1 MKQKRWRSVLTVA
14 GAAVGGWLGLWLLG
28 PVLFPFALGAVIG
41 TLAEPVIQRLR
52 LPRWAAS
59 GLCVTGVYVGLG
71 TAVFFLCRVLC
82 GELTGFLRGLPAA
95 AQSLAA
101 PVERLKEWLLSMADR
116 FPDGVGA
123 ALRQGV
129 EDFFRSGAGLGTK
142 LYDRAFELA
151 SAALRKIP
159 DLALFL
165 LTAVLSSFMISAQ
178 RPRLTKLWQ
187 EKAPAVWQIRL
198 QAVTRRLK
206 MALGGW
212 CKAQLKLMGV
222 TFLVLTTGFLLL
234 RIRYPLL
241 FALGIALIDALP
253 VFGSGVILIPW
264 GLLLFLQGET
274 ARGTGM
280 LCLYGAAA
288 LLRTALEPRMLGKQ
302 IGLDPLLTLL
312 ALYAGYRFFGIWGM
326 VMFPLAAMLIK
337 QLWSYMERA

>member
-1 MKQKRWRSVLTVA
+1 MTVA
-14 GAAVGGWLGLWLLG
+14 AAAVGGWLGLWLFG
-28 PVLFPFALGAVIG
+28 PVLLPFAVGAAIG
-41 TLAEPVIQRLR
+41 TLAEPVVRRLR

-59 GLCVTGVYVGLG
+59 GLCVTAVYVVLSA
-71 TAVFFLCRVLC
+71 AVFFLCKVLC

-101 PVERLKEWLLSMADR
+101 PVQRLKEWLLSAAER
-116 FPDGVGA
+116 FPDGIGA

-129 EDFFRSGAGLGTK
+129 EDFFQSGAGLGTK

-151 SAALRKIP
+151 SAALKKIP

-178 RPRLTKLWQ
+178 RPRLERLWKT
-187 EKAPAVWQIRL
+187 KAPAVWQSRL
-198 QAVTRRLK
+198 QAVARRLK
-206 MALGGW
+206 LALGGW

-222 TFLVLTTGFLLL
+222 TFLVLTTGLLLL
-234 RIRYPLL
+234 RVRYPLL

-264 GLLLFLQGET
+264 GLLMFLQGDT
-274 ARGTGM
+274 VRGVGM

-312 ALYAGYRFFGIWGM
+312 ALYAGYRFFGILGM
-326 VMFPLAAMLIK
+326 VLFPLAAMLVK
-337 QLWSYMERA
+337 QLWCYMERT